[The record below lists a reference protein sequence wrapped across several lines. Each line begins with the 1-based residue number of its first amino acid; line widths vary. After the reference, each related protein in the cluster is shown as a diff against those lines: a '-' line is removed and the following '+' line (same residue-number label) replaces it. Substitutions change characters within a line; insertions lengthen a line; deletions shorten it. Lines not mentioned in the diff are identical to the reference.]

1 MKIAS
6 LVAAS
11 LIATFPVAALGQATD
26 GSPAPGTEVERPGP
40 GAPAVPT
47 VKIEKSGGYFG
58 FSLGTGKGT
67 LTSGS
72 SSVSLN
78 DLLGASGQSPTT
90 LALQLRGGWGTGDFL
105 FGTQMNLTRSWVDSG
120 STTFGLQFLA
130 VDAVVTWWSQD
141 SGFYTRLGLGPSQV
155 SAFGG
160 GSASTAAQGVELM
173 AGLGVTMG
181 SLGVGIDVSRQ
192 SYKASEAG
200 FDSVTFVLASLS
212 LDFY

>member
-26 GSPAPGTEVERPGP
+26 GSPAPNTEVERPGT

-47 VKIEKSGGYFG
+47 VKIEKGGGYFG

-105 FGTQMNLTRSWVDSG
+105 FGTQMNLTRTWVDSG

-130 VDAVVTWWSQD
+130 VDSVVTWWSQD
-141 SGFYTRLGLGPSQV
+141 SGLYTRLGLGPSQV

-160 GSASTAAQGVELM
+160 SSVTRAVQGVELL